1 MIKLLIPDNGRESEL
16 TSSEQAVLCRVMVAT
31 VRKAMGEDI
40 VPKQR
45 GEHNIR
51 ESAVS
56 KLEFQKYIHLTHK
69 NKKGSSKKKSKH
81 YYKKFY

>member
-1 MIKLLIPDNGRESEL
+1 MQAPKRRKRDDPLGYIFLRDWDAMIQLLMPESGRDSEL
-16 TSSEQAVLCRVMVAT
+16 TSSEQAVLCRVMAAS

-45 GEHNIR
+45 GEHNAR

-56 KLEFQKYIHLTHK
+56 TKWTP
-69 NKKGSSKKKSKH
+69 
-81 YYKKFY
+81 